1 MDVVVTG
8 AAGYI
13 GGQIALTLSDTG
25 HQVIGIDRRP
35 CPTHLKDVFHNFIQA
50 DFDSDQARTKL
61 IQFQPNAIIH
71 CAGTSLVGPSVK
83 YPSDYYNNN
92 VIKTIHLLDLVV
104 NALPKTRFIFSSSA
118 SVYGEPV
125 LDTCSEVDPCDPM
138 SPYGESKRMIE
149 QVLASYHHAYRLD
162 YVAFRYFNACGADH
176 LGRHGQEPGATHVI
190 ARILEATRDRK
201 QFSLYGNDYDTP
213 DGTCVRDYVHV
224 EDIAY
229 AHTCALDAAVPS
241 GVYNLG
247 SNTGISVKEVLT
259 LAAAMIADSV
269 SVIPE
274 PRREGD
280 PAVLTANS
288 AKFSKLMP
296 TWRRYT
302 LYDMIQ
308 HAWAWYVRKNP

>member
-25 HQVIGIDRRP
+25 HQVIGIDRQP

-83 YPSDYYNNN
+83 HPSDYYNNN

-125 LDTCSEVDPCDPM
+125 LDTCSEVDPCEPM

-259 LAAAMIADSV
+259 LAAAMIAGSV